1 MALSSKD
8 TFDTPFLSA
17 PFDLLCGN
25 GTGPRHAG
33 LFGPGC
39 QIFVPLLTLLKSIL
53 PEEASSLKLHPEKN
67 LILSPLQD
75 QGVVNVI
82 FFKGFSSGR
91 EFIYSGNWQHLNAE
105 MGVGGW
111 AEALFLSGPVSL
123 CLHQN
128 LILMLS
134 QVYRTS
140 FPSLLK
146 GQCTGLIELTSAI
159 ISKHPERWWNS
170 AIHSLFCIPSFLWKC
185 LSKSRG

>member
-25 GTGPRHAG
+25 GIGPRHAG
-33 LFGPGC
+33 LFGSGC
-39 QIFVPLLTLLKSIL
+39 QIFVTLLTLLNSTRGSIIIEIT
-53 PEEASSLKLHPEKN
+53 PRKN

-105 MGVGGW
+105 MEVVGW
-111 AEALFLSGPVSL
+111 AEALILSGPVSL
-123 CLHQN
+123 CLH
-128 LILMLS
+128 
-134 QVYRTS
+134 
-140 FPSLLK
+140 
-146 GQCTGLIELTSAI
+146 
-159 ISKHPERWWNS
+159 
-170 AIHSLFCIPSFLWKC
+170 
-185 LSKSRG
+185 